1 MCIQITGI
9 SGEKGDSGLVVLG
22 GAWYYTS
29 TKSTQVKQTLGWG
42 GVGGGE
48 AIYKSVVLKF

>member
-29 TKSTQVKQTLGWG
+29 TKSTQVKQKLGWG